1 MDMNA
6 DGRMDFIAA
15 IYEGVVFFVEGSAKG
30 WKEPRRITDSQ
41 GRNVVLSLYYDRENN
56 EYKNANRAPKGQK
69 DPGDHCVSASL
80 FDWDGD
86 GDLDLLLG
94 AYKGA
99 LYRQMN
105 EGKKGQPRFTG
116 INIPVYAGNAPF
128 KVKGGLTAARLVDWN
143 SDGLTDLVCGGF
155 EGGVSLYLN
164 NGKPGAPS
172 FAAPMPLIPEIKPE
186 FMGPNTPTRGL
197 YVDPIDYDGDGDLDL
212 IIGGYAVQEPIKVTL
227 TSAQQEDLARYTAT
241 REALTDELTADLK
254 RVMEAHKDLPKK
266 ERAEKRNEY
275 YATEKSKARSKHL
288 SSLYQKISKLSPRSR
303 RASGIWLYR
312 RK

>member
-1 MDMNA
+1 MQRLRY
-6 DGRMDFIAA
+6 DGCPFHSGAVRQCSRSLLSKSSNINLRPTVQVTHSQLDFIAA

-56 EYKNANRAPKGQK
+56 EDKNANRAPKGQK

-116 INIPVYAGNAPF
+116 INIPVYAGNA
-128 KVKGGLTAARLVDWN
+128 
-143 SDGLTDLVCGGF
+143 
-155 EGGVSLYLN
+155 
-164 NGKPGAPS
+164 
-172 FAAPMPLIPEIKPE
+172 
-186 FMGPNTPTRGL
+186 
-197 YVDPIDYDGDGDLDL
+197 
-212 IIGGYAVQEPIKVTL
+212 
-227 TSAQQEDLARYTAT
+227 
-241 REALTDELTADLK
+241 
-254 RVMEAHKDLPKK
+254 
-266 ERAEKRNEY
+266 
-275 YATEKSKARSKHL
+275 L
-288 SSLYQKISKLSPRSR
+288 SR
-303 RASGIWLYR
+303 
-312 RK
+312 